1 MKHLFATCCAFFWL
15 GYNSTLLA
23 QNAQEIIEKH
33 IEAIGGREAWAK
45 IKTLRSE
52 ASMKSNG
59 TEIKMRFTQED
70 KKAMRQDIHI
80 MGMDGYSILTQTE
93 GWNYAPFQGQTKP
106 EPMTAD
112 EIKKGQDG
120 LHLGDEFITYKELG
134 KTLDFLGKDDMDG
147 SECYKFKLTSKSG
160 EEATFYIDSDT
171 YWIIKESNKVT
182 VNGKE
187 VESSTLFSNYTRLEE
202 GIVFPMSIGGG
213 WGTVEYSK
221 IEINP
226 SLDPSVF
233 KLPKP

>member
-93 GWNYAPFQGQTKP
+93 
-106 EPMTAD
+106 D
-112 EIKKGQDG
+112 R
-120 LHLGDEFITYKELG
+120 
-134 KTLDFLGKDDMDG
+134 
-147 SECYKFKLTSKSG
+147 KS
-160 EEATFYIDSDT
+160 
-171 YWIIKESNKVT
+171 
-182 VNGKE
+182 
-187 VESSTLFSNYTRLEE
+187 TRLN
-202 GIVFPMSIGGG
+202 S
-213 WGTVEYSK
+213 SH
-221 IEINP
+221 
-226 SLDPSVF
+226 
-233 KLPKP
+233 